1 MRAGDRGAHAFGV
14 GDHRFALAAQP
25 VDERADAG
33 FILRIGALDLVD
45 LAVDQGFELDGT
57 CKRAL
62 DAFTHGRNLAA
73 DGLTDHH
80 DAILGDLLRLGQAKS
95 HLRHRLSGDAHLLR
109 AANHGCKRPEQE
121 DRQDRSD
128 CQANQFGTGEKLA
141 GRADLPNAWA
151 KQQIC
156 QCTGARDPGE
166 RNERHDPVDRVR
178 GTPIEGVQQRLVIF
192 LTRIVGRREAGRLR
206 AIARFNGARF
216 NRARLKRARPKK
228 ARFNRAQFSRAR
240 FRRLGVCRFS
250 LVLGFLVLIGGRL
263 GILARVGDRLGILAL
278 VGDRLGILALVGDR
292 LGILVTALTCQLVGG
307 LRYLR
312 FQILH
317 RRGDVEI
324 AAGIAAQIDFKCF
337 FEFPGYVV
345 VKRSC
350 RRCFLRHAFA
360 TLYKLPRDLLMLL
373 FVSHARG

>member
-1 MRAGDRGAHAFGV
+1 MA
-14 GDHRFALAAQP
+14 DHRFALAAQP
-25 VDERADAG
+25 VDKRANAG

-45 LAVDQGFELDGT
+45 LAVDQGFEFDGT

-73 DGLTDHH
+73 DGLPDHH
-80 DAILGDLLRLGQAKS
+80 DAILGDLLRLGQAES
-95 HLRHRLSGDAHLLR
+95 HFRHRLSGDAHLLG

-128 CQANQFGTGEKLA
+128 RQANQFGTGEKLA
-141 GRADLPNAWA
+141 GGADLPNAWA
-151 KQQIC
+151 KQQIG
-156 QCTGARDPGE
+156 QCTGAGNPGE
-166 RNERHDPVDRVR
+166 RNERHDPIDRVR

-206 AIARFNGARF
+206 AVARFNGARF
-216 NRARLKRARPKK
+216 NGARFIT

-240 FRRLGVCRFS
+240 FSRLGVCRFS
-250 LVLGFLVLIGGRL
+250 LVLGSMVLIGGRL
-263 GILARVGDRLGILAL
+263 GILAQIGDRLVILAQIGDRLVILAL
-278 VGDRLGILALVGDR
+278 VDDRRGILVLVGDR
-292 LGILVTALTCQLVGG
+292 LGILVTALACQLIGG

-317 RRGDVEI
+317 RRCDVEV

-345 VKRSC
+345 VERSC

-360 TLYKLPRDLLMLL
+360 TLYKLPRDLLVLL

>member
-14 GDHRFALAAQP
+14 GDHRLALAAQP
-25 VDERADAG
+25 VDKRADAR

-73 DGLTDHH
+73 DGLPDHH
-80 DAILGDLLRLGQAKS
+80 DAILGDLLRLGQAEG
-95 HLRHRLSGDAHLLR
+95 HFRHRLSGDAHLLR

-121 DRQDRSD
+121 DGQDRSD
-128 CQANQFGTGEKLA
+128 RQANQFGTGEKLV
-141 GRADLPNAWA
+141 GSADLPNAWA
-151 KQQIC
+151 KQQIG
-156 QCTGARDPGE
+156 QCTGARDPGQ

-206 AIARFNGARF
+206 TIARF
-216 NRARLKRARPKK
+216 NRARFNRARFIK

-240 FRRLGVCRFS
+240 FSRPGVCRFS

-263 GILARVGDRLGILAL
+263 GILALVGDSLGIL
-278 VGDRLGILALVGDR
+278 VLVGDR
-292 LGILVTALTCQLVGG
+292 LGILVTALARQLVGG

-317 RRGDVEI
+317 RRCDVEV

-345 VKRSC
+345 VERSC

-360 TLYKLPRDLLMLL
+360 TLYKLPRD
-373 FVSHARG
+373 F